1 MRRVTMGAKDCL
13 IASTADYFELR
24 RAVAAAGL
32 LERRVWLYAPHFL
45 GVALAAASAI
55 AVFAL
60 LEGPWL
66 FLAAPFLSLF
76 WIQLGFIGHEAGHN
90 QVSAR
95 TSVNRAIGL
104 TVFPFLLGM
113 GFRPWVIQHNQHHAE
128 PNVIGG
134 DPDIDNELLAFT
146 EDAAREARG
155 VRRWIVRRQAA
166 LYPLLGLF
174 ATISQRKVGWYYVL
188 GIGPKLA
195 NGPRY
200 DHERR
205 VELVLLA
212 VGTAGWIVLPSL
224 ILGAGTWLPVYAV
237 AQLMLGGHMATVFA
251 PNHKGLEQFEA
262 DRAPTFLELQVR
274 TSRNVAP
281 GWLCDFFH
289 GGLNYQIEHHLFPT
303 MPRSHLGAARLIV
316 RDFCAARGLTYE
328 EDSFVGSWRIIF
340 AELDRLGRLTEPPA
354 SQSQLA

>member
-1 MRRVTMGAKDCL
+1 MFAYLD
-13 IASTADYFELR
+13 
-24 RAVAAAGL
+24 GL
-32 LERRVWLYAPHFL
+32 
-45 GVALAAASAI
+45 
-55 AVFAL
+55 
-60 LEGPWL
+60 WL

-90 QVSAR
+90 GVSAR
-95 TSVNRAIGL
+95 TNVNRAIGMA
-104 TVFPFLLGM
+104 VFPFLLGM

-128 PNVIGG
+128 PNVLGG

-146 EDAAREARG
+146 EGAAREARG
-155 VRRWIVRRQAA
+155 LRRWIVRRQAA

-174 ATISQRKVGWYYVL
+174 ATISQRKVGWSYVL
-188 GIGPKLA
+188 GKMPELTKGT
-195 NGPRY
+195 RY
-200 DHERR
+200 DGERR

-212 VGTAGWIVLPSL
+212 AGTAGWLVVPSL

-237 AQLMLGGHMATVFA
+237 AQLMLGAHMATVFA

-262 DRAPTFLELQVR
+262 DKAPTFLELQVR

-303 MPRSHLGAARLIV
+303 MPRPHLAAARRIV
-316 RDFCAARGLTYE
+316 RDFCVARGLPYE
-328 EDSFVGSWRIIF
+328 EDSFVGSGRIIF
-340 AELDRLGRLTEPPA
+340 AELDRLGRLTETSAGSASA
-354 SQSQLA
+354 SQPA